1 MDPYIRD
8 QLALL
13 KNRMVKNIE
22 LVGKFKVEGN
32 NNGILK
38 F

>member
-22 LVGKFKVEGN
+22 LVGKFKVEG
-32 NNGILK
+32 ISRE